1 MLLICCEGK
10 TEKEYLEILRY
21 RIYRIPN
28 YVEIKII
35 GETGQHKA
43 LIDHTVELRKR
54 LSSEQEM
61 EEDDI
66 ECWAICDDDGMS
78 ISYNELMAY
87 AIGHDVNLVFAR
99 PQFESFLIQHFEQSK
114 ETNAANIIKRIEE
127 HMQELGFSQE
137 YDKANLDWLEEVL
150 DQKPK
155 LVEVAITNSDQRL
168 KQTSSPFITVQN
180 LVRRLREIRLK

>member
-1 MLLICCEGK
+1 MALDDFH
-10 TEKEYLEILRY
+10 
-21 RIYRIPN
+21 
-28 YVEIKII
+28 
-35 GETGQHKA
+35 GQKDHFFA
-43 LIDHTVELRKR
+43 LVR
-54 LSSEQEM
+54 
-61 EEDDI
+61 
-66 ECWAICDDDGMS
+66 
-78 ISYNELMAY
+78 
-87 AIGHDVNLVFAR
+87 F
-99 PQFESFLIQHFEQSK
+99 FLIQHFEQSK

-127 HMQELGFSQE
+127 YMQELGFSQE